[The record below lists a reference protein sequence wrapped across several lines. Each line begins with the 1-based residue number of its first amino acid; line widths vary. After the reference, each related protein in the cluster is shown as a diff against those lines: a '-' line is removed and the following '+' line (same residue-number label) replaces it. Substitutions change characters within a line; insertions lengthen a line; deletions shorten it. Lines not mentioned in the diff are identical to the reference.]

1 MAKSHNKKRNIGIIY
16 EQIINFICGQLM
28 EENKET
34 AEKAVKIIKNHFN
47 KDSQLLKEYRLFK
60 ALSTTHNTTSPL
72 ASSIINEAKKAC
84 NHMFDSSQLE
94 REKSNLIKDLNYA
107 FGKGLIFETK
117 VKNYRIYATIQT
129 LLNEWRNELNN
140 FDKATEYEVILH
152 ESLTKKVLNEKPVN
166 KPVKVDSLTYKI
178 MKEMFSKKY
187 ESSLNE
193 TQKELISLFIKDKEE
208 NLTNKYFALKKSVDT
223 ILENYISNCNNAIL
237 IEKYNRISQQINN
250 LDHLDTTK
258 ENLEKFL
265 TLGKLKEEVL
275 GD

>member
-1 MAKSHNKKRNIGIIY
+1 
-16 EQIINFICGQLM
+16 
-28 EENKET
+28 
-34 AEKAVKIIKNHFN
+34 
-47 KDSQLLKEYRLFK
+47 LLKEYRLFK

-84 NHMFDSSQLE
+84 NHMFDSAQLE
-94 REKSNLIKDLNYA
+94 KEKSSLIKDINYA
-107 FGKGLIFETK
+107 FGKGVIFETK

-140 FDKATEYEVILH
+140 FDKATEYEVLLH
-152 ESLTKKVLNEKPVN
+152 ESLIKVVSNQKTTN

-178 MKEMFSKKY
+178 MKEMFVKKY

-193 TQKELISLFIKDKEE
+193 TQKELISLFMKDKDES
-208 NLTNKYFALKKSVDT
+208 LSNKFFALKKSVDN
-223 ILENYISNCNNAIL
+223 ILENYIASCNNLIL
-237 IEKYNRISQQINN
+237 SKKYSKISQQINN
-250 LDHLDTTK
+250 LDHQDLTK